1 MGGRGLSARR
11 LACARKTSSAAAAR
25 HIGRAIP
32 SPLRRDEPI
41 AAADEEIQKEF
52 QVLGAKVAVPI
63 LDRQTM
69 MGVALFDDRVT
80 GEPLLNSEL
89 ESIFH
94 LLEGLA
100 LAVRNIWLHDQMAS
114 HGELLASVLRELSN
128 ACVVVNRDL
137 QVVHA
142 NKSARQHFGRA
153 GKRGGDLEFSDL
165 PAGLG
170 TKVYQVLKTGTAI
183 APFRFEP
190 PDAPKSVFQI
200 SILPLFRG
208 TATALPD

>member
-1 MGGRGLSARR
+1 GETSGRRMRS
-11 LACARKTSSAAAAR
+11 ACAVGLPGNLIDHLDLSYERG
-25 HIGRAIP
+25 IGGFLAQSGRI
-32 SPLRRDEPI
+32 LRRDEPSAI
-41 AAADEEIQKEF
+41 ADEEIQKEF

-114 HGELLASVLRELSN
+114 HGELLAGVLRELSN
-128 ACVVVNRDL
+128 ACVVGNCSNSKSRPLTCVSSARWPT
-137 QVVHA
+137 A
-142 NKSARQHFGRA
+142 WRTKSAMR
-153 GKRGGDLEFSDL
+153 SS
-165 PAGLG
+165 
-170 TKVYQVLKTGTAI
+170 
-183 APFRFEP
+183 RFQP
-190 PDAPKSVFQI
+190 INSCSPTNIVIRNS
-200 SILPLFRG
+200 
-208 TATALPD
+208 ALHSMSPWPMA